1 MTLGGDTVGSVTT
14 SRDKPGANA
23 SAHLPPGRVGN
34 PEDVAAGSCH
44 APAMLP
50 GFTKGTS
57 SFSMRIHP
65 NCTNDLDSPGLPGR
79 RPRSR
84 STPRLPP
91 MTSSSPA
98 ADVCLPRSSSSTV
111 APVAAAAKPNEP
123 SRLGA
128 IFFSSWLT
136 CPSTG
141 KCFVPDHG
149 LSTDGSDRASEGRSV
164 NERDAASWM

>member
-1 MTLGGDTVGSVTT
+1 MGGEHCRVGHHTQG
-14 SRDKPGANA
+14 REPGANA
-23 SAHLPPGRVGN
+23 SAPLSAGTSGN
-34 PEDVAAGSCH
+34 PEDVAAGSFH

-65 NCTNDLDSPGLPGR
+65 NRTNDLDSPGLPGR

-84 STPRLPP
+84 STPWLPP

-111 APVAAAAKPNEP
+111 APAAEARQTQRSVP
-123 SRLGA
+123 SRGDLLQ
-128 IFFSSWLT
+128 FFAYLPQHRTVLRSRSWA
-136 CPSTG
+136 
-141 KCFVPDHG
+141 F
-149 LSTDGSDRASEGRSV
+149 DRWLRS
-164 NERDAASWM
+164 RDQRTIR